1 MLNNPKNIRVV
12 QCVPSVSAESSGP
25 SYSVV
30 RLCESLIAEGQ
41 DVTLAT
47 LDLSPGSPRPIF
59 VKAFSIGLG
68 PRRLGRSPAMKKWLD
83 EKVMSNGVE
92 LIHSH
97 GMWQM
102 NAVYPGWYAKKG
114 NVPLVVSPRGALSEW
129 AMQNGSKAKSLFWS
143 LLQRPSF
150 ENVACF
156 HATAESEYEDIRRL
170 GFHQPVAIIPNGI
183 DTPTIV
189 AAPEGTSRTLLF
201 LGRLHPKKGLD
212 ILLPAW
218 EAVETAF
225 PEWRLV
231 IVGSDNGHYGVSGY
245 LDELCRQAQQLD
257 LKRIEFLGELRGTEK
272 MKAYQQADMFVLPT
286 YSENFGLT
294 VAEAL
299 AAGTPAIVT
308 TGAPWAELDTCGAGW
323 SIEIGVDPLIDCL
336 RSALAQPRCV
346 LREMGKAGQAWMN
359 AEFSWVSIGHRMAR
373 TYEWLVGCGSRPEWV
388 RMD

>member
-1 MLNNPKNIRVV
+1 MLNNPRDIRIV
-12 QCVPSVSAESSGP
+12 QCAPSVSAESSGP

-47 LDLSPGSPRPIF
+47 LDLSPGSPQPTF
-59 VKAFSIGLG
+59 VKAFSLGLG

-83 EKVMSNGVE
+83 EQVMSNGVE

-102 NAVYPGWYAKKG
+102 NAVYPGWSARRG
-114 NVPLVVSPRGALSEW
+114 NVPLVVSPRGAFSEW
-129 AMQNGSKAKSLFWS
+129 AMQNGSKVKRVFWP

-150 ENVACF
+150 ENVVCF

-170 GFHQPVAIIPNGI
+170 GFHQPVAIVPNGI
-183 DTPTIV
+183 DMPTIV
-189 AAPEGTSRTLLF
+189 AEPEGTSRTLLF
-201 LGRLHPKKGLD
+201 LGRLHPVKGLD
-212 ILLPAW
+212 MLLPAW
-218 EAVETAF
+218 RAVETTF
-225 PEWRLV
+225 PDWRLD
-231 IVGSDNGHYGVSGY
+231 IVGSDLGHYGVSGY
-245 LDELCRQAQQLD
+245 LRKLRQQAQELD
-257 LKRIEFLGELRGTEK
+257 LKRIEFLGELRGPEK
-272 MKAYQQADMFVLPT
+272 MKAYQQADLFVLPT

-308 TGAPWAELDTCGAGW
+308 NGAPWAELDAYGAGW

-336 RSALAQPRCV
+336 RNALAQPRCA
-346 LREMGKAGQAWMN
+346 LRNMGKAGQVWMN
-359 AEFSWVSIGHRMAR
+359 SEFSWGSIGQRMTR
-373 TYEWLVGCGSRPEWV
+373 TYEWLLDHGSRPDCV
-388 RMD
+388 RID